1 MCKKSINFADQ
12 TYKPKI
18 YTLPHIRQQNQYTIY
33 TKSMKHFLHI
43 LVLTFV
49 LVSPLRV
56 LADTVTFDFS
66 SDKGLNA
73 LGINKPEKGEG
84 NGKENEK
91 KRSTNL
97 GNREYSIDKVT
108 MKCTSAKTATRIWR
122 VGDQTDLRFYK
133 NGGSITFT
141 VPTGQQITNI
151 AFTGTLESKCNTGKI
166 NGVEWTDNGI
176 PTESVTFTANKA
188 NYIKTI
194 KITYSSAKPAKPI
207 AKVNSIKEL
216 KALESGSY
224 ATLSFTD
231 GNNGSMAR
239 VLHVYGTG
247 DTQEAYI
254 RDNTGAVCFYGINPN
269 VPFAYNQHLAG
280 QITGEYVLE
289 NGVPRFKAIRDKTN
303 TSQLVIAAPI
313 TEENVQP
320 KEIEANEYTDNI
332 ADWVLLKNQNIINE
346 ELTTQGGII
355 INNRFNSTASKDK
368 YTKPYN
374 GAIIDLAGIAIPNGA
389 KHEINPMYQNGQ
401 RAVVFVIDDEKGFV
415 SPQNDIIDAAVR
427 LKRTLS
433 AQYWNTFAVPFDIE
447 YDALENVE
455 IAKFTGKVEGNTMI
469 FEKEQTLIEAGV
481 PYIVK
486 WDIKD
491 PTFESVTLKAT
502 KAQTINSNDGQ
513 FGFVAIYDPTA
524 LALNKTERYLAKDG
538 NLYYPSSPDNK
549 ANLLKGLRAYYR
561 VPAGAGAKIAFF
573 GETTGITSPEVLTTP
588 TTINVYNLNGQY
600 MGSSINNLPKGIY
613 IVNGRK
619 LIIN

>member
-1 MCKKSINFADQ
+1 
-12 TYKPKI
+12 
-18 YTLPHIRQQNQYTIY
+18 
-33 TKSMKHFLHI
+33 MKHFLHI

-56 LADTVTFDFS
+56 LASTVTFDFS
-66 SDKGLNA
+66 SDEGLNA
-73 LGINKPEKGEG
+73 LEIKKPEKGEKKD
-84 NGKENEK
+84 KEK
-91 KRSTNL
+91 DRSTNL
-97 GNREYSIDKVT
+97 GNREYSINKVT
-108 MKCTSAKTATRIWR
+108 MRCTSAKTATRIWR
-122 VGDQTDLRFYK
+122 TGNQTELRFYT
-133 NGGSITFT
+133 GSSITFT
-141 VPTGQQITNI
+141 VPTGYQITNI
-151 AFTGTLESKCNTGKI
+151 VFNGTQLKSTANKGQL
-166 NGVEWTDNGI
+166 NGEEWNDAGI
-176 PTESVTFTANKA
+176 ITNSVTFTANDK

-194 KITYSSAKPAKPI
+194 TITYSTPKPEKTI
-207 AKVNSIKEL
+207 TKVNSIKDL

-224 ATLSFTD
+224 ATLNLTD
-231 GNNGSMAR
+231 GDNGSMAR

-289 NGVPRFKAIRDKTN
+289 NGIPLFKAISDKTN
-303 TSQLVIAAPI
+303 TSQLVIADPI
-313 TEENVQP
+313 TEVNVQP
-320 KEIEANEYTDNI
+320 KEIEATEYNDNI
-332 ADWVLLKNQNIINE
+332 ADWVLLKNQRMINE
-346 ELTTQGGII
+346 QLTTQEGIV
-355 INNRFNSTASKDK
+355 INNRFNSTTSKDK
-368 YTKPYN
+368 YTEPYN
-374 GAIIDLAGIAIPNGA
+374 GAIIDLAGIATPNDT

-433 AQYWNTFAVPFDIE
+433 ANHWNTFAIPFEIE

-455 IAKFTGKVEGNTMI
+455 IAKFTGKVEGSTMI
-469 FEKEQTLIEAGV
+469 FEKEQSLIEAGV
-481 PYIVK
+481 PYIIK

-502 KAQTINSNDGQ
+502 KAKTIKSNDGQ
-513 FGFVAIYDPTA
+513 FNFVAIYEPTA

-538 NLYYPSSPDNK
+538 NLYYPSSAENK
-549 ANLLKGLRAYYR
+549 ANLLKGLRAFYR
-561 VPAGAGAKIAFF
+561 VPATTGAKIAFF
-573 GETTGITSPEVLTTP
+573 EATGINSPEILTAP
-588 TTINVYNLNGQY
+588 TSLKVYNLKGQH
-600 MGSSINNLPKGIY
+600 MGNSINNLPRGIY

>member
-1 MCKKSINFADQ
+1 
-12 TYKPKI
+12 
-18 YTLPHIRQQNQYTIY
+18 
-33 TKSMKHFLHI
+33 MKHFLHI

-56 LADTVTFDFS
+56 LASTVTFDFS
-66 SDKGLNA
+66 SDEGLNA
-73 LGINKPEKGEG
+73 LEIKKPEKGEKKD
-84 NGKENEK
+84 KEK
-91 KRSTNL
+91 DRSTNL
-97 GNREYSIDKVT
+97 GDREYSINKVT

-122 VGDQTDLRFYK
+122 TGDQTELRFYT
-133 NGGSITFT
+133 GSSITFT
-141 VPTGQQITNI
+141 VPTEYQITNI
-151 AFTGTLESKCNTGKI
+151 VFNGTQLKSTANKGQL
-166 NGVEWTDNGI
+166 NGEEWNDAGI
-176 PTESVTFTANKA
+176 ITNSVTFTANDK

-194 KITYSSAKPAKPI
+194 TITYSTPKPEKTI
-207 AKVNSIKEL
+207 TKVNSIKDL

-224 ATLSFTD
+224 ATLNLTD
-231 GNNGSMAR
+231 GDNGSMAR

-289 NGVPRFKAIRDKTN
+289 NGIPLFKAISDKTN
-303 TSQLVIAAPI
+303 TSQLVIADPI
-313 TEENVQP
+313 TEVNVQP
-320 KEIEANEYTDNI
+320 KEIEATEYNDNI
-332 ADWVLLKNQNIINE
+332 ADWVLLKNQRMINE
-346 ELTTQGGII
+346 QLTTQEGIV
-355 INNRFNSTASKDK
+355 INNRFNSTTSKDK
-368 YTKPYN
+368 YTEPYN
-374 GAIIDLAGIAIPNGA
+374 GAIIDLAGIATPNDT

-433 AQYWNTFAVPFDIE
+433 ANHWNTFAIPFDIE

-455 IAKFTGKVEGNTMI
+455 IAKFTGKVEGSTMI
-469 FEKEQTLIEAGV
+469 FEKEQSLIEAGV
-481 PYIVK
+481 PYIIK

-502 KAQTINSNDGQ
+502 KAKTIKSNDGQ
-513 FGFVAIYDPTA
+513 FNFVAIYEPTA

-538 NLYYPSSPDNK
+538 NLYYPSSTDNK
-549 ANLLKGLRAYYR
+549 ANLLKGLRAFYR
-561 VPAGAGAKIAFF
+561 VPATTGAKIAFF
-573 GETTGITSPEVLTTP
+573 EATGINSPEILTAP
-588 TTINVYNLNGQY
+588 TSLKVYNLKGQH
-600 MGSSINNLPKGIY
+600 MGNSINNLPRGIY

>member
-1 MCKKSINFADQ
+1 
-12 TYKPKI
+12 
-18 YTLPHIRQQNQYTIY
+18 
-33 TKSMKHFLHI
+33 MKHFLHI

-56 LADTVTFDFS
+56 LASTVTFDFS
-66 SDKGLNA
+66 SDEGLNA
-73 LGINKPEKGEG
+73 LEIKKPEKGEKKD
-84 NGKENEK
+84 KEK
-91 KRSTNL
+91 DRSTNL
-97 GNREYSIDKVT
+97 GDREYSINKVT
-108 MKCTSAKTATRIWR
+108 MRCTSAKTATRIWR
-122 VGDQTDLRFYK
+122 TGDQTELRFYT
-133 NGGSITFT
+133 GSSITFT
-141 VPTGQQITNI
+141 VPTGYQITNI
-151 AFTGTLESKCNTGKI
+151 VFNGTQLKSTANKGQL
-166 NGVEWTDNGI
+166 NGEEWNDAGI
-176 PTESVTFTANKA
+176 ITNSVTFTANDK

-194 KITYSSAKPAKPI
+194 TITYSTPKPEKTI
-207 AKVNSIKEL
+207 TKVNSIKDL

-224 ATLSFTD
+224 ATLNLTD
-231 GNNGSMAR
+231 GDNGSMAR

-289 NGVPRFKAIRDKTN
+289 NGIPLFKAISDKTN
-303 TSQLVIAAPI
+303 TSQLVIADPI
-313 TEENVQP
+313 TEVNVQP
-320 KEIEANEYTDNI
+320 KEIEATEYNDNI
-332 ADWVLLKNQNIINE
+332 ADWVLLKNQRIINE
-346 ELTTQGGII
+346 QLTTQEGIV
-355 INNRFNSTASKDK
+355 INNRFNSTTSKDK
-368 YTKPYN
+368 YTEPYN
-374 GAIIDLAGIAIPNGA
+374 GAIIDLAGIATPNDT

-433 AQYWNTFAVPFDIE
+433 ANHWNTFAIPFEIE

-455 IAKFTGKVEGNTMI
+455 IAKFTGKVEGSTMI
-469 FEKEQTLIEAGV
+469 FEKEQSLIEAGV
-481 PYIVK
+481 PYIIK

-502 KAQTINSNDGQ
+502 KAKTIKSNDGQ
-513 FGFVAIYDPTA
+513 FNFVAIYEPTA

-538 NLYYPSSPDNK
+538 NLYYPSSADNK
-549 ANLLKGLRAYYR
+549 ANLLKGLRAFYR
-561 VPAGAGAKIAFF
+561 VPATTGAKIAFF
-573 GETTGITSPEVLTTP
+573 GEATGINSPEILTVP
-588 TTINVYNLNGQY
+588 TSLKVYNLKGQH
-600 MGSSINNLPKGIY
+600 MGNSINNLPKGIY

>member
-1 MCKKSINFADQ
+1 
-12 TYKPKI
+12 
-18 YTLPHIRQQNQYTIY
+18 
-33 TKSMKHFLHI
+33 MKHFLHI

-56 LADTVTFDFS
+56 LASTVTFDFS
-66 SDKGLNA
+66 SDEGLNA
-73 LGINKPEKGEG
+73 LEIKKPEKGEKK
-84 NGKENEK
+84 NKEK
-91 KRSTNL
+91 DRSTNL
-97 GNREYSIDKVT
+97 GDREYSINKVT
-108 MKCTSAKTATRIWR
+108 MRCTSAKTATRIWR
-122 VGDQTDLRFYK
+122 TGNQTELRFYT
-133 NGGSITFT
+133 GSSITFT
-141 VPTGQQITNI
+141 VPTGYQITNI
-151 AFTGTLESKCNTGKI
+151 VFNGSQLKSTADKGQLNGREWNDGGTTTN
-166 NGVEWTDNGI
+166 
-176 PTESVTFTANKA
+176 SVTFTASDR

-194 KITYSSAKPAKPI
+194 TITYSTPKPEKTI
-207 AKVNSIKEL
+207 TKVNSIKDL

-224 ATLSFTD
+224 ATLNLTD
-231 GNNGSMAR
+231 GDNGSMAR

-289 NGVPRFKAIRDKTN
+289 NGIPLFKAISDKTN
-303 TSQLVIAAPI
+303 TSQLVIADPI
-313 TEENVQP
+313 TEVNVQP
-320 KEIEANEYTDNI
+320 KEIEATEYNDNI
-332 ADWVLLKNQNIINE
+332 ADWVLLKNQRIINE
-346 ELTTQGGII
+346 QLTTQEGIV
-355 INNRFNSTASKDK
+355 INNRFNSTTSKDK
-368 YTKPYN
+368 YTEPYN
-374 GAIIDLAGIAIPNGA
+374 GAIIDLAGIATPNDT

-433 AQYWNTFAVPFDIE
+433 ASHWNTFAIPFEIE

-455 IAKFTGKVEGNTMI
+455 IAKFTGKVEGSTMI
-469 FEKEQTLIEAGV
+469 FEKEQSLIEAGV
-481 PYIVK
+481 PYIIK

-502 KAQTINSNDGQ
+502 KAKTIKSNDGQ
-513 FGFVAIYDPTA
+513 FNFVAIYKPTA

-538 NLYYPSSPDNK
+538 NLYYPSSADNK
-549 ANLLKGLRAYYR
+549 ANLLKGLRAFYR
-561 VPAGAGAKIAFF
+561 IPTTTGAKIAFF
-573 GETTGITSPEVLTTP
+573 GEATGINSPEILTAP
-588 TTINVYNLNGQY
+588 TSLKVYNLKGQH
-600 MGSSINNLPKGIY
+600 MGNSINNLPRGIY

>member
-1 MCKKSINFADQ
+1 MQTKHINLK
-12 TYKPKI
+12 YILYLI
-18 YTLPHIRQQNQYTIY
+18 YDNKNQYTIY

-56 LADTVTFDFS
+56 LADTATFDFS
-66 SDKGLNA
+66 SDEGLNT
-73 LGINKPEKGEG
+73 LNLKKPEKG

-91 KRSTNL
+91 ERSTNL
-97 GNREYSIDKVT
+97 GDREYSINKVT
-108 MKCTSAKTATRIWR
+108 MRCTSAKTATRIWR
-122 VGDQTDLRFYK
+122 TGNQTDLRFYK

-151 AFTGTLESKCNTGKI
+151 AFTGTLGSHCNTGQL
-166 NGVEWTDNGI
+166 NGKEWSDSGI
-176 PTESVTFTANKA
+176 PTNSVTFTANDK

-194 KITYSSAKPAKPI
+194 TITYSNPKPEKTI
-207 AKVNSIKEL
+207 TKVNSIKEL

-289 NGVPRFKAIRDKTN
+289 NGVPHFKAISGKTN
-303 TSQLVIAAPI
+303 TAYLIIATPV
-313 TEENVQP
+313 TEKEVQP
-320 KEIEANEYTDNI
+320 KEIEATEYTNSI
-332 ADWVLLKNQNIINE
+332 ADWVLLKNLSITNE
-346 ELTTQGGII
+346 QLTTQEGIV

-374 GAIIDLAGIAIPNGA
+374 GAIIDLAGIAIPNGV

-401 RAVVFVIDDEKGFV
+401 RPIIFVIDEEKTFV
-415 SPQNDIIDAAVR
+415 SPQHDITGAAVR

-433 AQYWNTFAVPFDIE
+433 SQYWNTFAVPFDIE

-513 FGFVAIYDPTA
+513 FGFVAIYGPTA

-538 NLYYPSSPDNK
+538 NLYYPSSSDNK
-549 ANLLKGLRAYYR
+549 ANILKGLRAYYR

-573 GETTGITSPEVLTTP
+573 GEATGITSPEVLTTP
-588 TTINVYNLNGQY
+588 TPIKVYNLNGQY

>member
-1 MCKKSINFADQ
+1 
-12 TYKPKI
+12 
-18 YTLPHIRQQNQYTIY
+18 
-33 TKSMKHFLHI
+33 MKHFLHI

-56 LADTVTFDFS
+56 LASTVTFDFS
-66 SDKGLNA
+66 SDEGLNA
-73 LGINKPEKGEG
+73 LEIKKPEKGEKKD
-84 NGKENEK
+84 KEK
-91 KRSTNL
+91 DRSTNL
-97 GNREYSIDKVT
+97 GDREYSINKVT
-108 MKCTSAKTATRIWR
+108 MRCTSAKTATRIWR
-122 VGDQTDLRFYK
+122 TGNQTELRFYT
-133 NGGSITFT
+133 GSSITFT
-141 VPTGQQITNI
+141 VPTGYQITNI
-151 AFTGTLESKCNTGKI
+151 VFNGSQLKSTADKGQLNGREWNDGGTTTN
-166 NGVEWTDNGI
+166 
-176 PTESVTFTANKA
+176 SVTFTASDR

-194 KITYSSAKPAKPI
+194 TITYSTPKPEKTI
-207 AKVNSIKEL
+207 TKVNSIKDL

-224 ATLSFTD
+224 ATLNLTD
-231 GNNGSMAR
+231 GDNGSMAR

-289 NGVPRFKAIRDKTN
+289 NGIPLFKAISDKTN
-303 TSQLVIAAPI
+303 TSQLVIADPI
-313 TEENVQP
+313 TEVNVQP
-320 KEIEANEYTDNI
+320 KEIEATEYNDNI
-332 ADWVLLKNQNIINE
+332 ADWVLLKNQRMINE
-346 ELTTQGGII
+346 QLTTQEGIV
-355 INNRFNSTASKDK
+355 INNRFNSTTSKDK
-368 YTKPYN
+368 YTEPYN
-374 GAIIDLAGIAIPNGA
+374 GAIIDLAGIATPNDT

-433 AQYWNTFAVPFDIE
+433 ANHWNTFAIPFDIE

-455 IAKFTGKVEGNTMI
+455 IAKFTGKVEGSTMI
-469 FEKEQTLIEAGV
+469 FEKEQSLIEAGV
-481 PYIVK
+481 PYIIK

-502 KAQTINSNDGQ
+502 KAKTIKSNDGQ
-513 FGFVAIYDPTA
+513 FNFVAIYEPTA

-538 NLYYPSSPDNK
+538 NLYYPSSTDNK
-549 ANLLKGLRAYYR
+549 ANLLKGLRAFYR
-561 VPAGAGAKIAFF
+561 VPATTGAKIAFF
-573 GETTGITSPEVLTTP
+573 EATGINSPEILTAP
-588 TTINVYNLNGQY
+588 TSLKVYNLKGQH
-600 MGSSINNLPKGIY
+600 MGNSINNLPRGIY

>member
-1 MCKKSINFADQ
+1 
-12 TYKPKI
+12 
-18 YTLPHIRQQNQYTIY
+18 
-33 TKSMKHFLHI
+33 MKHFLHI

-56 LADTVTFDFS
+56 LADTATFDFS
-66 SDKGLNA
+66 SDEGLNA
-73 LGINKPEKGEG
+73 LGINKPEKG
-84 NGKENEK
+84 GKKDKEK
-91 KRSTNL
+91 ERSTNL
-97 GNREYSIDKVT
+97 GNREYSINKVT
-108 MKCTSAKTATRIWR
+108 MRCTSAKTATRIWR

-194 KITYSSAKPAKPI
+194 RITYSSAKPAKPI
-207 AKVNSIKEL
+207 VKVNSIKDL

-289 NGVPRFKAIRDKTN
+289 NGVPRFKAISNKTN

-320 KEIEANEYTDNI
+320 KEIEATEYTDNI

-346 ELTTQGGII
+346 ELTTQEGIV
-355 INNRFNSTASKDK
+355 INNRFNSSASKDK

-374 GAIIDLAGIAIPNGA
+374 GAIIDLAGIAIPNGV

-401 RAVVFVIDDEKGFV
+401 RPIIFVLDDEKTFV
-415 SPQNDIIDAAVR
+415 SPQQDITDAAVR

-513 FGFVAIYDPTA
+513 YGFVAIYGPTA

-538 NLYYPSSPDNK
+538 NLYYPSSSDNK

-573 GETTGITSPEVLTTP
+573 GEATDIISPEVLTTP
-588 TTINVYNLNGQY
+588 TQIKVYNLNGQY
-600 MGSSINNLPKGIY
+600 MGNSINNLPKGIY
-613 IVNGRK
+613 IANGHK

>member
-1 MCKKSINFADQ
+1 
-12 TYKPKI
+12 
-18 YTLPHIRQQNQYTIY
+18 
-33 TKSMKHFLHI
+33 MKHFLHI

-56 LADTVTFDFS
+56 LASTVTFDFS
-66 SDKGLNA
+66 SDEGLNA
-73 LGINKPEKGEG
+73 LEIKKPEKGEKKD
-84 NGKENEK
+84 KEK
-91 KRSTNL
+91 DRSTNL
-97 GNREYSIDKVT
+97 GDREYSINKVT
-108 MKCTSAKTATRIWR
+108 MRCTSAKTATRIWR
-122 VGDQTDLRFYK
+122 TGNQTELRFYT
-133 NGGSITFT
+133 GSSITFT
-141 VPTGQQITNI
+141 VPTGYQITNI
-151 AFTGTLESKCNTGKI
+151 VFNGSQLKSTADKGQLNGREWNDGGTTTN
-166 NGVEWTDNGI
+166 
-176 PTESVTFTANKA
+176 SVTFTASDR

-194 KITYSSAKPAKPI
+194 TITYSTPKPEKTI
-207 AKVNSIKEL
+207 TKVNSIKDL

-224 ATLSFTD
+224 ATLNLTD
-231 GNNGSMAR
+231 GDNGSMAR

-289 NGVPRFKAIRDKTN
+289 NGIPLFKAISDKTN
-303 TSQLVIAAPI
+303 TSQLVIADPI
-313 TEENVQP
+313 TEVNVQP
-320 KEIEANEYTDNI
+320 KEIEATEYNDNI
-332 ADWVLLKNQNIINE
+332 ADWVLLKNQRIINE
-346 ELTTQGGII
+346 QLTTQEGIV
-355 INNRFNSTASKDK
+355 INNRFNSTTSKDK
-368 YTKPYN
+368 YTEPYN
-374 GAIIDLAGIAIPNGA
+374 GAIIDLAGIATPNDT

-433 AQYWNTFAVPFDIE
+433 ASHWNTFAIPFEIE

-455 IAKFTGKVEGNTMI
+455 IAKFTGKVEGSTMI
-469 FEKEQTLIEAGV
+469 FEKEQSLIEAGV
-481 PYIVK
+481 PYIIK

-502 KAQTINSNDGQ
+502 KAKTIKSNDGQ
-513 FGFVAIYDPTA
+513 FNFVAIYKPTA

-538 NLYYPSSPDNK
+538 NLYYPSSADNK
-549 ANLLKGLRAYYR
+549 ANLLKGLRAFYR
-561 VPAGAGAKIAFF
+561 VPATTGAKIAFF
-573 GETTGITSPEVLTTP
+573 GEATGINSPEILTVP
-588 TTINVYNLNGQY
+588 TSLKVYNLKGQH
-600 MGSSINNLPKGIY
+600 MGNSINNLPKGIY

>member
-1 MCKKSINFADQ
+1 MQTKHINLK
-12 TYKPKI
+12 YILYLI
-18 YTLPHIRQQNQYTIY
+18 YDNKNQYTIY

-56 LADTVTFDFS
+56 LADTATFDFS
-66 SDKGLNA
+66 SDEGLNA
-73 LGINKPEKGEG
+73 LGINKPEKG
-84 NGKENEK
+84 GKKDKEK
-91 KRSTNL
+91 ERSTNL
-97 GNREYSIDKVT
+97 GNREYSINKVT
-108 MKCTSAKTATRIWR
+108 MRCTSAKTATRIWR

-194 KITYSSAKPAKPI
+194 RITYSSAKPAKPI
-207 AKVNSIKEL
+207 VKVNSIKDL

-289 NGVPRFKAIRDKTN
+289 NGVPRFKAISNKTN

-320 KEIEANEYTDNI
+320 KEIEATEYTDNI

-346 ELTTQGGII
+346 ELTTQEGIV
-355 INNRFNSTASKDK
+355 INNRFNSSASKDK

-374 GAIIDLAGIAIPNGA
+374 GAIIDLAGIAIPNGV

-401 RAVVFVIDDEKGFV
+401 RPIIFVLDDEKTFV
-415 SPQNDIIDAAVR
+415 SPQQDITDAAVR

-513 FGFVAIYDPTA
+513 YGFVAIYGPTA

-538 NLYYPSSPDNK
+538 NLYYPSSSDNK

-573 GETTGITSPEVLTTP
+573 GEATDIISPEVLTTP
-588 TTINVYNLNGQY
+588 TQIKVYNLNGQY
-600 MGSSINNLPKGIY
+600 MGNSINNLPKGIY
-613 IVNGRK
+613 IANGHK

>member
-1 MCKKSINFADQ
+1 
-12 TYKPKI
+12 
-18 YTLPHIRQQNQYTIY
+18 
-33 TKSMKHFLHI
+33 MKHFLHI

-56 LADTVTFDFS
+56 LASTVTFDFS
-66 SDKGLNA
+66 SDEGLNA
-73 LGINKPEKGEG
+73 LEIKKPEKGEKKD
-84 NGKENEK
+84 KEK
-91 KRSTNL
+91 DRSTNL
-97 GNREYSIDKVT
+97 GDREYSINKVT
-108 MKCTSAKTATRIWR
+108 MRCTSAKTATRIWR
-122 VGDQTDLRFYK
+122 TGDQTELRFYT
-133 NGGSITFT
+133 GSSITFT
-141 VPTGQQITNI
+141 VPTGYQITNI
-151 AFTGTLESKCNTGKI
+151 VFNGTQLKSTANKGQL
-166 NGVEWTDNGI
+166 NGEEWNDAGI
-176 PTESVTFTANKA
+176 ITNSVTFTANDK

-194 KITYSSAKPAKPI
+194 TITYSTPKPEKTI
-207 AKVNSIKEL
+207 TKVNSIKDL

-224 ATLSFTD
+224 ATLNLTD
-231 GNNGSMAR
+231 GDNGSMAR

-289 NGVPRFKAIRDKTN
+289 NGIPLFKAISDKTN
-303 TSQLVIAAPI
+303 TSQLVIADPI
-313 TEENVQP
+313 TEVNVQP
-320 KEIEANEYTDNI
+320 KEIEATEYNDNI
-332 ADWVLLKNQNIINE
+332 ADWVLLKNQRMINE
-346 ELTTQGGII
+346 QLTTQEGIV
-355 INNRFNSTASKDK
+355 INNRFNSTTSKDK
-368 YTKPYN
+368 YTEPYN
-374 GAIIDLAGIAIPNGA
+374 GAIIDLAGIATPNDT

-433 AQYWNTFAVPFDIE
+433 ANHWNTFAIPFEIE

-455 IAKFTGKVEGNTMI
+455 IAKFTGKVEGSTMI
-469 FEKEQTLIEAGV
+469 FEKEQSLIEAGV
-481 PYIVK
+481 PYIIK

-502 KAQTINSNDGQ
+502 KAKTIKSNDGQ
-513 FGFVAIYDPTA
+513 FNFVAIYEPTA

-538 NLYYPSSPDNK
+538 NLYYPSSTDNK
-549 ANLLKGLRAYYR
+549 ANLLKGLRAFYR
-561 VPAGAGAKIAFF
+561 IPTTTGAKIAFF
-573 GETTGITSPEVLTTP
+573 EATGINSPEILTVP
-588 TTINVYNLNGQY
+588 TSLKVYNLKGQH
-600 MGSSINNLPKGIY
+600 MGNSINNLPRGIY

>member
-1 MCKKSINFADQ
+1 
-12 TYKPKI
+12 
-18 YTLPHIRQQNQYTIY
+18 
-33 TKSMKHFLHI
+33 MKHFLHI

-56 LADTVTFDFS
+56 LASTVTFDFS
-66 SDKGLNA
+66 SDEGLNA
-73 LGINKPEKGEG
+73 LEIKKPEKGEKKD
-84 NGKENEK
+84 KEK
-91 KRSTNL
+91 DRSTNL
-97 GNREYSIDKVT
+97 GDREYSINKVT

-122 VGDQTDLRFYK
+122 TGDQTELRFYT
-133 NGGSITFT
+133 GSSITFT
-141 VPTGQQITNI
+141 VPTGYQITNI
-151 AFTGTLESKCNTGKI
+151 VFNGTQLKSTANKGQL
-166 NGVEWTDNGI
+166 NGEEWNDAGI
-176 PTESVTFTANKA
+176 ITNSVTFTANDK

-194 KITYSSAKPAKPI
+194 TITYSTPKPEKTI
-207 AKVNSIKEL
+207 TKVNSIKDL

-224 ATLSFTD
+224 ATLNLTD
-231 GNNGSMAR
+231 GDNGSMAR

-289 NGVPRFKAIRDKTN
+289 NGIPLFKAISDKTN
-303 TSQLVIAAPI
+303 TSQLVIADPI
-313 TEENVQP
+313 TEVNVQP
-320 KEIEANEYTDNI
+320 KEIEATEYNDNI
-332 ADWVLLKNQNIINE
+332 ADWVLLKNQRMINE
-346 ELTTQGGII
+346 QLTTQEGIV
-355 INNRFNSTASKDK
+355 INNRFNSTTSKDK
-368 YTKPYN
+368 YTEPYN
-374 GAIIDLAGIAIPNGA
+374 GAIIDLAGIATPNDT

-415 SPQNDIIDAAVR
+415 SPQHDIIDAAVR

-433 AQYWNTFAVPFDIE
+433 ANHWNTFAIPFDIE

-455 IAKFTGKVEGNTMI
+455 IAKFTGKVEGSTMI
-469 FEKEQTLIEAGV
+469 FEKEQSLIEAGV
-481 PYIVK
+481 PYIIK

-502 KAQTINSNDGQ
+502 KAKTIKSNDGQ
-513 FGFVAIYDPTA
+513 FNFVAIYEPTA

-538 NLYYPSSPDNK
+538 NLYYPSSADNK
-549 ANLLKGLRAYYR
+549 ANLLKGLRAFYR
-561 VPAGAGAKIAFF
+561 VPATTGAKIAFF
-573 GETTGITSPEVLTTP
+573 GEATGINSPEILTAP
-588 TTINVYNLNGQY
+588 TSLKVYNLKGQH
-600 MGSSINNLPKGIY
+600 MGNSINNLPRGIY

>member
-1 MCKKSINFADQ
+1 MQTKHINLK
-12 TYKPKI
+12 YILYLI
-18 YTLPHIRQQNQYTIY
+18 YDNKNQYTIY

-108 MKCTSAKTATRIWR
+108 MRCTSANTATRIWR
-122 VGDQTDLRFYK
+122 TGNQTDLRFYK

-151 AFTGTLESKCNTGKI
+151 AFTGTLESNCNTGQL
-166 NGVEWTDNGI
+166 NGKEWNDGGT
-176 PTESVTFTANKA
+176 PTNSVTFTANDK

-194 KITYSSAKPAKPI
+194 TITYSNPKPEKTI
-207 AKVNSIKEL
+207 TKVNSIKEL

-239 VLHVYGTG
+239 LLHVYGTG
-247 DTQEAYI
+247 DIQEAYI

-289 NGVPRFKAIRDKTN
+289 NGVPHFKAISGKTN
-303 TSQLVIAAPI
+303 TAYLIIATPV
-313 TEENVQP
+313 TEKEVQP
-320 KEIEANEYTDNI
+320 KEIEATEYTNSI
-332 ADWVLLKNQNIINE
+332 ADWVLLKNLSITNE
-346 ELTTQGGII
+346 QLTTQEGIV

-469 FEKEQTLIEAGV
+469 FKKEQTLIEAGV

-502 KAQTINSNDGQ
+502 KTQTINSNDGQ
-513 FGFVAIYDPTA
+513 FSFVAIYGPTA

-538 NLYYPSSPDNK
+538 NLYYPSSSDNK
-549 ANLLKGLRAYYR
+549 ANLLKGLRAFYR
-561 VPAGAGAKIAFF
+561 VPATTGAKIAFF
-573 GETTGITSPEVLTTP
+573 GETTGINNREVFSTP
-588 TTINVYNLNGQY
+588 TQNKVYNLNGQY
-600 MGSSINNLPKGIY
+600 MGNSINNLPKGIY
-613 IVNGRK
+613 IANGHK

>member
-1 MCKKSINFADQ
+1 
-12 TYKPKI
+12 
-18 YTLPHIRQQNQYTIY
+18 
-33 TKSMKHFLHI
+33 MKHFLHI

-108 MKCTSAKTATRIWR
+108 MRCTSANTATRIWR
-122 VGDQTDLRFYK
+122 TGNQTDLRFYK

-151 AFTGTLESKCNTGKI
+151 AFTGTLGSNCNTGQL
-166 NGVEWTDNGI
+166 NGKEWNDGGT
-176 PTESVTFTANKA
+176 PTNSVTFTANDK
-188 NYIKTI
+188 NYIQTI
-194 KITYSSAKPAKPI
+194 TITYSNPKPEKTI
-207 AKVNSIKEL
+207 TKVNSIKEL

-247 DTQEAYI
+247 DIQEAYI

-289 NGVPRFKAIRDKTN
+289 NGVPHFKAISGKTN
-303 TSQLVIAAPI
+303 TTYLIIAAPV
-313 TEENVQP
+313 TEKEVQP
-320 KEIEANEYTDNI
+320 KEIEATEYTNSI
-332 ADWVLLKNQNIINE
+332 ADWVLLKNLSITNE
-346 ELTTQGGII
+346 QLTTQEGIV

-469 FEKEQTLIEAGV
+469 FKKEQTLIEAGV

-502 KAQTINSNDGQ
+502 KTQTINSNDGQ
-513 FGFVAIYDPTA
+513 FSFVAIYGPTA

-538 NLYYPSSPDNK
+538 NLYYPSSSDNK
-549 ANLLKGLRAYYR
+549 ANLLKGLRAFYR
-561 VPAGAGAKIAFF
+561 VPATTGAKIAFF
-573 GETTGITSPEVLTTP
+573 GETTGINNREVFSTP
-588 TTINVYNLNGQY
+588 TQNKVYNLNGQY
-600 MGSSINNLPKGIY
+600 MGNSINNLPKGIY
-613 IVNGRK
+613 IANGHK

>member
-1 MCKKSINFADQ
+1 
-12 TYKPKI
+12 
-18 YTLPHIRQQNQYTIY
+18 
-33 TKSMKHFLHI
+33 MKHFLHI

-108 MKCTSAKTATRIWR
+108 MRCTSANTATRIWR
-122 VGDQTDLRFYK
+122 TGNQTDLRFYK

-151 AFTGTLESKCNTGKI
+151 AFTGTLGSNCNTGQL
-166 NGVEWTDNGI
+166 NGKEWNDGGT
-176 PTESVTFTANKA
+176 PTNSVTFTANDK
-188 NYIKTI
+188 NYIQTI
-194 KITYSSAKPAKPI
+194 TITYSNPKPEKTI
-207 AKVNSIKEL
+207 TKVNSIKEL

-247 DTQEAYI
+247 DIQEAYI

-289 NGVPRFKAIRDKTN
+289 NGVPHFKAISGKTN
-303 TSQLVIAAPI
+303 TAYLIIATPV
-313 TEENVQP
+313 TEKEVQP
-320 KEIEANEYTDNI
+320 KEIEATEYTNSI
-332 ADWVLLKNQNIINE
+332 ADWVLLKNLSITNE
-346 ELTTQGGII
+346 QLTTQEGIV

-469 FEKEQTLIEAGV
+469 FKKEQTLIEAGV

-502 KAQTINSNDGQ
+502 KTQTINSNDGQ
-513 FGFVAIYDPTA
+513 FSFVAIYGPTA

-538 NLYYPSSPDNK
+538 NLYYPSSSDNK
-549 ANLLKGLRAYYR
+549 ANLLKGLRAFYR
-561 VPAGAGAKIAFF
+561 VPATTGAKIAFF
-573 GETTGITSPEVLTTP
+573 GETTGINNREVFSTP
-588 TTINVYNLNGQY
+588 TQNKVYNLNGQY
-600 MGSSINNLPKGIY
+600 MGNSINNLPKGIY
-613 IVNGRK
+613 IANGHK

>member
-1 MCKKSINFADQ
+1 
-12 TYKPKI
+12 
-18 YTLPHIRQQNQYTIY
+18 
-33 TKSMKHFLHI
+33 MKHFLHI

-56 LADTVTFDFS
+56 LADTATFDFS
-66 SDKGLNA
+66 SDEGLNA

-84 NGKENEK
+84 KEKE
-91 KRSTNL
+91 RSTNL
-97 GNREYSIDKVT
+97 GDREYSIDKVT
-108 MKCTSAKTATRIWR
+108 MRCTSAKTATRIWR
-122 VGDQTDLRFYK
+122 AGDQTDLRFYK

-151 AFTGTLESKCNTGKI
+151 AFTGTLESNCNTGQL
-166 NGVEWTDNGI
+166 NGKEWNDGGT
-176 PTESVTFTANKA
+176 PTNSVTFTANDK

-194 KITYSSAKPAKPI
+194 TIIYSNPKPEKTIT
-207 AKVNSIKEL
+207 KVNSIKEL

-280 QITGEYVLE
+280 QM
-289 NGVPRFKAIRDKTN
+289 TN
-303 TSQLVIAAPI
+303 TSQLVIADPI
-313 TEENVQP
+313 TEVNVQP
-320 KEIEANEYTDNI
+320 KEIEATEYNDNI
-332 ADWVLLKNQNIINE
+332 ADWVLLKNQKIINE
-346 ELTTQGGII
+346 QLTTQEGIV
-355 INNRFNSTASKDK
+355 INNRFNSTTSKDK
-368 YTKPYN
+368 YTEPYN
-374 GAIIDLAGIAIPNGA
+374 GAIIDLAGIAIPNGV

-401 RAVVFVIDDEKGFV
+401 RPIIFVIDDEKTFV
-415 SPQNDIIDAAVR
+415 SPQHDITDAAVR

-433 AQYWNTFAVPFDIE
+433 SQYWNTFTAPFDIE

-513 FGFVAIYDPTA
+513 FGFVAIYGPTT

-538 NLYYPSSPDNK
+538 NLYYPSSSDNK

-573 GETTGITSPEVLTTP
+573 GEATGITSPEVLTTP
-588 TTINVYNLNGQY
+588 IQIKVYNLNGQY

>member
-1 MCKKSINFADQ
+1 
-12 TYKPKI
+12 
-18 YTLPHIRQQNQYTIY
+18 
-33 TKSMKHFLHI
+33 MKHFLHI

-56 LADTVTFDFS
+56 LASTVTFDFS
-66 SDKGLNA
+66 SDEGLNA
-73 LGINKPEKGEG
+73 LEIKKPEKGEKKD
-84 NGKENEK
+84 KEK
-91 KRSTNL
+91 DRSTNL
-97 GNREYSIDKVT
+97 GDREYSINKVT

-122 VGDQTDLRFYK
+122 TGDQTELRFYT
-133 NGGSITFT
+133 GSSITFT
-141 VPTGQQITNI
+141 VPTGYQITNI
-151 AFTGTLESKCNTGKI
+151 VFNGTQLKSTANKGQL
-166 NGVEWTDNGI
+166 NGEEWNDAGI
-176 PTESVTFTANKA
+176 ITNSVTFTANDK

-194 KITYSSAKPAKPI
+194 TITYSTPKPEKTI
-207 AKVNSIKEL
+207 TKVNSIKDL

-224 ATLSFTD
+224 ATLNLTD
-231 GNNGSMAR
+231 GDNGSMAR

-289 NGVPRFKAIRDKTN
+289 NGIPLFKAISDKTN
-303 TSQLVIAAPI
+303 TSQLVIADPI
-313 TEENVQP
+313 TEVNVQP
-320 KEIEANEYTDNI
+320 KEIEATEYNDNI
-332 ADWVLLKNQNIINE
+332 ADWVLLKNQRMINE
-346 ELTTQGGII
+346 QLTTQEGIV
-355 INNRFNSTASKDK
+355 INNRFNSTTSKDK
-368 YTKPYN
+368 YTEPYN
-374 GAIIDLAGIAIPNGA
+374 GAIIDLAGIATPNGA

-401 RAVVFVIDDEKGFV
+401 RAVVFVIDDEKPFV

-433 AQYWNTFAVPFDIE
+433 ASHWNTFAIPFDIE

-455 IAKFTGKVEGNTMI
+455 IAKFTGKVEGSTMI
-469 FEKEQTLIEAGV
+469 FEKEQSLIEAGV
-481 PYIVK
+481 PYIIK

-502 KAQTINSNDGQ
+502 KAKTIKSNDGQ
-513 FGFVAIYDPTA
+513 FNFVAIYKPTA

-538 NLYYPSSPDNK
+538 NLYYPSSADNK
-549 ANLLKGLRAYYR
+549 ANLLKGLRAFYR
-561 VPAGAGAKIAFF
+561 VPATTGAKIAFF
-573 GETTGITSPEVLTTP
+573 GEATGINSPEILTAP
-588 TTINVYNLNGQY
+588 TSLKVYNLKGQH
-600 MGSSINNLPKGIY
+600 MGNSINNLPKGIY

>member
-1 MCKKSINFADQ
+1 
-12 TYKPKI
+12 
-18 YTLPHIRQQNQYTIY
+18 
-33 TKSMKHFLHI
+33 MKHFLHI

-56 LADTVTFDFS
+56 LASTVTFDFS
-66 SDKGLNA
+66 SDEGLNA
-73 LGINKPEKGEG
+73 LEIKKPEKGEKKD
-84 NGKENEK
+84 KEK
-91 KRSTNL
+91 DRSTNL
-97 GNREYSIDKVT
+97 GDREYSINKVT
-108 MKCTSAKTATRIWR
+108 MRCTSAKTATRIWR
-122 VGDQTDLRFYK
+122 TGNQTELRFYT
-133 NGGSITFT
+133 GSSITFT
-141 VPTGQQITNI
+141 VPTGYQITNI
-151 AFTGTLESKCNTGKI
+151 VFNGTQLKSTANKGQL
-166 NGVEWTDNGI
+166 NGEEWNDDGI
-176 PTESVTFTANKA
+176 ITNSVTFTANDK

-194 KITYSSAKPAKPI
+194 TITYSTPKPEKTI
-207 AKVNSIKEL
+207 TKVNSIKDL

-224 ATLSFTD
+224 ATLNLTD
-231 GNNGSMAR
+231 GDNGSMAR

-289 NGVPRFKAIRDKTN
+289 NGIPLFKAISDKTN
-303 TSQLVIAAPI
+303 TSQLVIADPI
-313 TEENVQP
+313 TEVNVQP
-320 KEIEANEYTDNI
+320 KEIEATEYNDNI
-332 ADWVLLKNQNIINE
+332 ADWVLLKNQRIINE
-346 ELTTQGGII
+346 QLTTQEGIV
-355 INNRFNSTASKDK
+355 INNRFNSTTSKDK
-368 YTKPYN
+368 YTEPYN
-374 GAIIDLAGIAIPNGA
+374 GAIIDLAGIATPNDT

-433 AQYWNTFAVPFDIE
+433 ANHWNTFAIPFEIE

-455 IAKFTGKVEGNTMI
+455 IAKFTGKVEGSTMI
-469 FEKEQTLIEAGV
+469 FEKEQSLIEAGV
-481 PYIVK
+481 PYIIK

-502 KAQTINSNDGQ
+502 KAKTIKSNDGQ
-513 FGFVAIYDPTA
+513 FNFVAIYEPTA

-538 NLYYPSSPDNK
+538 NLYYPSSADNK
-549 ANLLKGLRAYYR
+549 ANLLKGLRAFYR
-561 VPAGAGAKIAFF
+561 VPATTGAKIAFF
-573 GETTGITSPEVLTTP
+573 EATGINSPEILTAP
-588 TTINVYNLNGQY
+588 TSLKVYNLKGQH
-600 MGSSINNLPKGIY
+600 MGNSINNLPRGIY